1 MALTKEGRGKK
12 KKVAVEF
19 EERFLNLFSGE
30 LIYSIWGMAYK
41 CLGIR
46 LANVISNQ
54 ALLS

>member
-19 EERFLNLFSGE
+19 EGRFLNLFSGE
-30 LIYSIWGMAYK
+30 LIYSIWGTAYK